1 MTSSSITLEL
11 IVMEFSFELL
21 ALLSAVAI
29 LAGFIDAIAGGG
41 GLLTIPALLFAG
53 VSPVQ
58 AIATNKLQ
66 ACFGSFTATRFF
78 IKQNLVSPSKQK
90 WGILAASFGAI
101 IGAVAIQ
108 LFDSSLLI
116 SALPYTLIIIA
127 IYLVIAKNFGQEE
140 QTEKLSQ
147 KNFNATFITGIGFY
161 DGFFGPGTGTFFTLS
176 YCKMRALNLIQATAH
191 AKLMNFTTNIV
202 SLFIFIISDQIVWA
216 IGLAMAVGQVIGARL
231 GAATA
236 IKQGTDFIRYMTV
249 AVCIAMS
256 ISLLLK

>member
-1 MTSSSITLEL
+1 MDL
-11 IVMEFSFELL
+11 SFELL
-21 ALLSAVAI
+21 AILSVVAI
-29 LAGFIDAIAGGG
+29 AAGFIDAIAGGG
-41 GLLTIPALLFAG
+41 GLLTIPALLFTG
-53 VSPVQ
+53 MPPVQ

-66 ACFGSFTATRFF
+66 ACFGSFTATRYF
-78 IKQNLVSPSKQK
+78 IKQNLVIPKQQL
-90 WGILAASFGAI
+90 GAIVAASIGAI
-101 IGAVAIQ
+101 IGAIAIQ

-116 SALPYTLIIIA
+116 TLLPFALILIA
-127 IYLVIAKNFGQEE
+127 VYLVMAKNFGQSSDKP
-140 QTEKLSQ
+140 KLS
-147 KNFNATFITGIGFY
+147 KKKFNTSFITGIGFY

-191 AKLMNFTTNIV
+191 AKLMNFTTNII
-202 SLFIFIISDQIVWA
+202 SLFIFILSDQVLWQV
-216 IGLAMAVGQVIGARL
+216 GLAMALGQIIGARI

>member
-1 MTSSSITLEL
+1 MDL
-11 IVMEFSFELL
+11 SFELL
-21 ALLSAVAI
+21 AILSVVAI
-29 LAGFIDAIAGGG
+29 AAGFIDAIAGGG
-41 GLLTIPALLFAG
+41 GLLTIPALLFTG
-53 VSPVQ
+53 MPPVQ

-66 ACFGSFTATRFF
+66 ACFGSFTATRYF
-78 IKQNLVSPSKQK
+78 IKQNLVIPKQQI
-90 WGILAASFGAI
+90 GAIVAASIGAI
-101 IGAVAIQ
+101 IGAIAIQ

-116 SALPYTLIIIA
+116 TLLPFALILIA
-127 IYLVIAKNFGQEE
+127 VYLVMAKNFGQSSDKP
-140 QTEKLSQ
+140 KLS
-147 KNFNATFITGIGFY
+147 KKKFNTSFITGIGFY

-191 AKLMNFTTNIV
+191 AKLMNFTTNII
-202 SLFIFIISDQIVWA
+202 SLFIFILSDQVLWQV
-216 IGLAMAVGQVIGARL
+216 GLAMALGQIIGARI

>member
-1 MTSSSITLEL
+1 MDL
-11 IVMEFSFELL
+11 SFELL
-21 ALLSAVAI
+21 AILSVVAI
-29 LAGFIDAIAGGG
+29 AAGFIDAIAGGG
-41 GLLTIPALLFAG
+41 GLLTIPALLFTG
-53 VSPVQ
+53 MPPVQ

-66 ACFGSFTATRFF
+66 ACFGSFTATRYF
-78 IKQNLVSPSKQK
+78 IKQNLVIPKQQI
-90 WGILAASFGAI
+90 GAIVAASIGAI

-116 SALPYTLIIIA
+116 TLLPFALILIA
-127 IYLVIAKNFGQEE
+127 VYLVMAKNFGQSSDKP
-140 QTEKLSQ
+140 KLS
-147 KNFNATFITGIGFY
+147 KKKFNTSFITGIGFY

-191 AKLMNFTTNIV
+191 AKLMNFTTNII
-202 SLFIFIISDQIVWA
+202 SLFIFILSDQVLWQV
-216 IGLAMAVGQVIGARL
+216 GLAMALGQIIGARI